1 VEFRHG
7 EFARA
12 SEDFHQAACAAPDNA
27 RPYYA
32 LYGMATGALA
42 TGDFSGARH
51 ALQEADR
58 LRPDYPLP
66 LAMLVKVNLISPDV
80 GSLKRCLL
88 DAAHRFPRD
97 SKLHAEL
104 AQDLLHEK
112 QYDLALAEALRAE
125 DGAASNA
132 KVSMN
137 LAALENQAGAFG
149 DAARRASLV
158 EEQAGLPETVRA
170 SAAAIAGL
178 SYESSGQ
185 FQEAIRSFKLAIRL
199 DPSQEQPYLALARIY
214 AANEDRPASVE
225 ILREAQKRLG
235 SLPNISLA
243 FGSALVSTEQY
254 QAASEVLEG
263 LIQNSPGQLE
273 AYPKLAEAY
282 RNMGEPTRAT
292 ETLRQLA
299 LRKPDYSMLHTVIAQ
314 SLLDEE
320 KVDYP
325 RVLQELEQAE
335 KVSPDDYDVHYLRGK
350 VFMATGQYKRAIESL
365 RHAIELRPTE
375 PGAYYQLGLTYRRLG
390 KPDLAKQQFEK
401 LDFLKEPSV
410 PPKARD

>member
-1 VEFRHG
+1 
-7 EFARA
+7 
-12 SEDFHQAACAAPDNA
+12 
-27 RPYYA
+27 
-32 LYGMATGALA
+32 MT
-42 TGDFSGARH
+42 
-51 ALQEADR
+51 
-58 LRPDYPLP
+58 
-66 LAMLVKVNLISPDV
+66 
-80 GSLKRCLL
+80 
-88 DAAHRFPRD
+88 
-97 SKLHAEL
+97 
-104 AQDLLHEK
+104 
-112 QYDLALAEALRAE
+112 
-125 DGAASNA
+125 NA